1 MIHHESSFQ
10 LLAEC
15 PNGYIGECTCCQKF
29 NVAYKSILLTFA
41 EENLCAFFEWILTA
55 RYDYESYWPM
65 PHGRER
71 VFTSPFSNL
80 YLTFREDELDEL
92 AELYARTQLI
102 LEARNLVKRN

>member
-1 MIHHESSFQ
+1 
-10 LLAEC
+10 
-15 PNGYIGECTCCQKF
+15 
-29 NVAYKSILLTFA
+29 
-41 EENLCAFFEWILTA
+41 
-55 RYDYESYWPM
+55 M

-71 VFTSPFSNL
+71 VFTSPYSNL